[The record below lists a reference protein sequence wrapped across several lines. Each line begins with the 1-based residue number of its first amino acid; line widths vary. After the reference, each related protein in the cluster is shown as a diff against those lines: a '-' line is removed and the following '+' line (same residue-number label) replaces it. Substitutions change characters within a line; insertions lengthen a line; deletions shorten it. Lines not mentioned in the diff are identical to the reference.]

1 MAALLMRVVL
11 PGAMVLYLVL
21 TEQEFL
27 RDFEASVPIL
37 LGGEI
42 LFVVLHIV
50 LTYVLL
56 PVVWFFDL
64 LDFFI
69 DDNDVFDI
77 IATFYRF
84 CAQGLFW
91 LLLIAITLRV
101 LFER

>member
-42 LFVVLHIV
+42 LFVILHIV

-64 LDFFI
+64 LDFFV

-77 IATFYRF
+77 IATFYRL

-101 LFER
+101 VVEG